1 MYQTIRNYAACTAVL
16 VVAASAA
23 SHAQTAPRPMTK
35 AMSARPAAAKAAL
48 SAAATNVLTLI
59 ADQLW
64 ETGDKYW
71 HDGDYNRVV
80 GLGRVVMEID
90 PNDAEV
96 ADSVAW
102 LLWSMDDAK
111 GADDLLHY
119 AISKSPKS
127 GNLYASIGG
136 HLFRTKRYKEAI
148 SYLAKAIAL
157 GDVPFTAY
165 SFLGHAYTRLG
176 LFQEAVETWR
186 ACVEKFPKYP
196 AGPKNLKDAESK
208 LQKSK

>member
-1 MYQTIRNYAACTAVL
+1 MYQSNRSYAAWTALL

-23 SHAQTAPRPMTK
+23 AHAQTAARPMTK
-35 AMSARPAAAKAAL
+35 VVSAKPVAGKARVSATAA
-48 SAAATNVLTLI
+48 NVLTLI

-90 PNDAEV
+90 PSDAEV

-102 LLWSMDDAK
+102 LLWSMDDPK
-111 GADDLLHY
+111 GADDLLQY

-127 GNLYASIGG
+127 GNLYANLGG

-196 AGPKNLKDAESK
+196 AGPKNLKDAETK